1 MIVLIVV
8 GLAAGGCRNRDLE
21 QAERGG
27 GYAGRGEHQEEAR
40 GHDDADNVVRIER
53 EMLRDLRITTAAAE
67 SRPAGDAVTVLG
79 ELRVNEDA
87 YAEVGSPIPARVAR
101 VLAAPGE
108 VVTPGQAL
116 VELESA
122 EVGRARAN
130 LSTARAR
137 LDLAR
142 QTVERR
148 HALAA
153 DQIVPQRDLQAA
165 EAELAQAEAEYR
177 GAEQTI
183 SGMGALRGSGARFTL
198 TSPIAGTIIERR
210 ALRGRMTD
218 AEHPLF
224 VVGDLRRLWLIVH
237 AFERDALRVQTG
249 TAARVTFPALP
260 GQSFS
265 GTVTWIG
272 SQVDPSSRTIDV
284 RIEVDNPAGQLRPG
298 MSGSALVP
306 LGSSGET
313 VVAVPGA
320 ALQRVEEGWCVFLP
334 RDEATF
340 EIRPV
345 GRGRDLGGEVEVLSG
360 LRPGETVVVDG
371 AFLLKAERDKRRGA
385 GEEHEH

>member
-1 MIVLIVV
+1 MILLIAVA
-8 GLAAGGCRNRDLE
+8 LAAGGCSNRDKE
-21 QAERGG
+21 HAERDGG
-27 GYAGRGEHQEEAR
+27 HGGPGEHQDDTH

-67 SRPAGDAVTVLG
+67 SRPAGDTVTVLG
-79 ELRVNEDA
+79 ELRLNEDA
-87 YAEVGSPIPARVAR
+87 SAEVGSPIPARVVQ

-130 LSTARAR
+130 LSAARAR
-137 LDLAR
+137 LELAQ

-148 HALAA
+148 RPLAA
-153 DQIVPQRDLQAA
+153 DRIVPQRDLQAA
-165 EAELAQAEAEYR
+165 EAERAQAEAEYR
-177 GAEQTI
+177 GAEQAL

-237 AFERDALRVQTG
+237 AFERDALRIRTG
-249 TAARVTFPALP
+249 TTARVTFPALP

-272 SQVDPSSRTIDV
+272 SRVDPSSRTIDV
-284 RIEVDNPAGQLRPG
+284 RLEVDNPAGQLRPG

-313 VVAVPGA
+313 VLTVPGA
-320 ALQRVEEGWCVFLP
+320 ALQRVEEGWCIFIP

-345 GRGRDLGGEVEVLSG
+345 GRGRDLGGEVEVLTG
-360 LRPGETVVVDG
+360 LKPGETVVVEG
-371 AFLLKAERDKRRGA
+371 AFLLKAERDKRRG
-385 GEEHEH
+385 GEEHGH